1 MDLETIRNT
10 FALSKCKTMSKVH
23 NFSAGPA
30 ILPKEAIDAG
40 ISALQNFANTGLSI
54 LEVSHRGKEYVAVMD
69 EARHLVK
76 KLWGL
81 DDQYEVMYLH
91 GGASTQFLMV
101 AYNLLQTKAAYVDT
115 GVWSSK
121 SIKEARLFGE
131 IDVIASSKDKN
142 YTYVPTGYTVPT
154 DADYLHLTSN
164 NTIYG
169 TQIHQFPTSSIPI
182 ICDMSSDIFS
192 RRIDATKFD
201 LIYAG
206 AQKNLGPAGATLV
219 VIKKE
224 LLGKV
229 TRQIPSMM
237 DYKIHIA
244 KESMFNTP
252 PAFPVYVV
260 LQTLK
265 WIEKTGIETIENRNK
280 AKAELLYNE
289 IDKNEAFIGPVAA
302 NDRSWMN
309 ATFLLKDESRND
321 AFLDACKEANISG
334 VKGHRSVGG
343 FRASMYNALEIDS
356 VQALVNVMQ
365 TF

>member
-1 MDLETIRNT
+1 MN
-10 FALSKCKTMSKVH
+10 KVH

-30 ILPKEAIDAG
+30 ILPQESINAG
-40 ISALQNFANTGLSI
+40 VSALQNFANTGLSI
-54 LEVSHRGKEYVAVMD
+54 LEVSHRSKEYVAVMD
-69 EARHLVK
+69 EARSLVK

-81 DDQYEVMYLH
+81 GDEYEVMYLQ

-101 AYNLLQTKAAYVDT
+101 AYNLLQTKAAYLDT

-121 SIKEARLFGE
+121 SIKEAAMFGE
-131 IDVIASSKDKN
+131 VQVVASGKDKN
-142 YTYVPTGYTVPT
+142 YTYIPSAYNVQQ
-154 DADYLHLTSN
+154 DADYLHITSN

-169 TQIHQFPTSSIPI
+169 TQMHAFPETSIPLV
-182 ICDMSSDIFS
+182 CDMSSDIFS
-192 RRIDATKFD
+192 RRIDASKFD

-219 VIKKE
+219 VIKKDI
-224 LLGKV
+224 LGKV
-229 TRQIPSMM
+229 SRQIPSMM

-252 PAFPVYVV
+252 PAFPIYIV

-265 WIEKTGIETIENRNK
+265 WIDKNGVENIENRNK
-280 AKAELLYNE
+280 AKADLLYNE
-289 IDKNEAFIGPVAA
+289 IDSNDAFVGPVSV
-302 NDRSWMN
+302 NDRSRMN
-309 ATFLLKDESRND
+309 ATFLLNDESRND
-321 AFLDACKEANISG
+321 AFLKACMEANING
-334 VKGHRSVGG
+334 IKGHRSVGG
-343 FRASMYNALEIDS
+343 FRASMYNALNIDS

>member
-1 MDLETIRNT
+1 
-10 FALSKCKTMSKVH
+10 MSKVH

-30 ILPKEAIDAG
+30 ILPQEAIDAG
-40 ISALQNFANTGLSI
+40 VNALQNFANTGLSI
-54 LEVSHRGKEYVAVMD
+54 LEVSHRGKEFVAVMD
-69 EARHLVK
+69 EAQHLVK
-76 KLWGL
+76 KLWNL
-81 DDQYEVMYLH
+81 NDDYEVLYLQ

-101 AYNLLQTKAAYVDT
+101 AYNLLQTKAAYLDT
-115 GVWSSK
+115 GVWASK
-121 SIKEARLFGE
+121 AIKEAKLFGE
-131 IDVIASSKDKN
+131 VDVIASSKDKN
-142 YTYVPTGYTVPT
+142 YTYIPKAYSIPS

-169 TQIHQFPTSSIPI
+169 TQMHEFPSASIPMV
-182 ICDMSSDIFS
+182 CDMSSDIFS

-219 VIKKE
+219 VIKKD

-237 DYKIHIA
+237 NYQIHID

-252 PAFPVYVV
+252 AAFPVFVV

-265 WIEKTGIETIENRNK
+265 WIDKTGIDVIEKNNN
-280 AKAELLYNE
+280 AKSSLLYSE
-289 IDKNEAFIGPVAA
+289 IDRNEAFIGPVAKE
-302 NDRSWMN
+302 DRSHMN
-309 ATFLLKDESRND
+309 ATFLLHDESRNE
-321 AFLDACKEANISG
+321 AFLEACKEANISG
-334 VKGHRSVGG
+334 IKGHRSVGG